1 MPAQCSQACKYVAH
15 APAHVIMGS
24 MALTRR
30 SQLLL
35 DDEVHARLRES
46 AARRGISMGALIR
59 EAIEEKLSHSE
70 DTRVQAIEELLAA
83 EPLAVGEWPEMKHQM
98 IDDINAPHPRA

>member
-1 MPAQCSQACKYVAH
+1 
-15 APAHVIMGS
+15 

-35 DDEVHARLRES
+35 DDELHARLRES

-59 EAIEEKLSHSE
+59 EAIEEKLSHVE
-70 DTRVQAIEELLAA
+70 DERVQAIEELLAA
-83 EPLAVGEWPEMKHQM
+83 DPLAVGDWPHMKRQM
-98 IDDINAPHPRA
+98 IEDMNAPGVRA

>member
-1 MPAQCSQACKYVAH
+1 
-15 APAHVIMGS
+15 

-35 DDEVHARLRES
+35 DDELHARLRES
-46 AARRGISMGALIR
+46 AARRGVSMGALIR
-59 EAIEEKLSHSE
+59 EAIEEKLSHAD

-83 EPLAVGEWPEMKHQM
+83 EPLAVQEWPRMKRRM
-98 IDDINAPHPRA
+98 IDDMNAPSSHA

>member
-1 MPAQCSQACKYVAH
+1 
-15 APAHVIMGS
+15 

-35 DDEVHARLRES
+35 DDELHARLREC

-59 EAIEEKLSHSE
+59 EAIAEKLSQADE
-70 DTRVQAIEELLAA
+70 GRAQAIEELLAA
-83 EPLAVGEWPEMKHQM
+83 DPLAVGEWSQMKGRM
-98 IDDINAPHPRA
+98 IEDMNASGAHPSNAHASSIRP